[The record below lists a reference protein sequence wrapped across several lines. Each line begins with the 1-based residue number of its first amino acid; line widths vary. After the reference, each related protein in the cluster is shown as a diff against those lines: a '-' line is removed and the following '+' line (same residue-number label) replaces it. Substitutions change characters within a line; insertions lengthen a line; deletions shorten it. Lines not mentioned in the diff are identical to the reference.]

1 MCFYLS
7 TVILHISMMDFE
19 REKREEMVT
28 SVWKKNG

>member
-19 REKREEMVT
+19 REKREGMVT
-28 SVWKKNG
+28 SV